1 MRKLILSLSFL
12 VLSTLA
18 IFADGISVDYAKQV
32 ARNFYNQNKGKAATV
47 ALVYENLNSD
57 NSNGVAPG
65 VPLYYVFS
73 TGEKGFVIISADDL
87 VKPVLGYSTDQ
98 PFSIQNAPPV
108 ITGWLQKYS
117 AQIAFVKVN
126 RTTTTTEVT
135 SQWKNLY
142 NNTGTLNQLKSTA
155 VNPLVS
161 TTWDQD
167 LYYNAMC
174 PQDASSPQGYGGN
187 VPTGCGATAMSQI
200 IRYWGSPAQ
209 GTGSNSY
216 SSNYGTLSANFGA
229 TTYNWANMPNSVTS
243 ANSDV
248 ATIMF
253 DCGVAV
259 DMVYGPNESS
269 SYLISGTGV
278 SASCEAAYTTY
289 FGDNASTMQGLLRSN
304 YADADWLNLIET
316 ELTSSRPIQYAGS
329 GPDGG
334 HTFVLDGT
342 DGNDYFHINWGWSGT
357 DNGYYTVD
365 GLIPSPD
372 ANGSFDTNE
381 SMLIGIQPTVISVVS
396 SGIDLYAATTV
407 TPDPIAFDSTFT
419 VFCSVVNTGTAGFN
433 GNICAALFDANGNF
447 IRFIGDIFNTGG
459 TALGAGNYYVSGLYL
474 NDTTAAVTVPGTYT
488 IGIYYAATGANTWT
502 LAGASTYTN
511 PITVTINGPFNSNI
525 SLYSNITA
533 SPTTLIQSQ
542 GATITVNL
550 INNGTATYTGEY
562 EAALLDLYGNFIE
575 QIGTYTES
583 TGLPAG
589 DVYNAPF
596 INFTTN
602 NITAPEGQYI
612 LAIGEEATGTSNWY
626 YCGGLTYSNPVLI
639 DVVNTGFALAVNNVS
654 TQTIKVYPN
663 PASDNITIDAGEL
676 RGDYNLKIFNT
687 VGQAITESNGVLN
700 GQTLNADV
708 SDYATGMYVIQLKTE
723 AGILNSKVVVK

>member
-18 IFADGISVDYAKQV
+18 IFAGGISVDYAKQV

-135 SQWKNLY
+135 SQWNNLY

-289 FGDNASTMQGLLRSN
+289 FGYNASTMQGLLRSN

-419 VFCSVVNTGTAGFN
+419 VFCRDRKSVV
-433 GNICAALFDANGNF
+433 
-447 IRFIGDIFNTGG
+447 
-459 TALGAGNYYVSGLYL
+459 
-474 NDTTAAVTVPGTYT
+474 
-488 IGIYYAATGANTWT
+488 
-502 LAGASTYTN
+502 
-511 PITVTINGPFNSNI
+511 
-525 SLYSNITA
+525 
-533 SPTTLIQSQ
+533 
-542 GATITVNL
+542 
-550 INNGTATYTGEY
+550 
-562 EAALLDLYGNFIE
+562 
-575 QIGTYTES
+575 
-583 TGLPAG
+583 
-589 DVYNAPF
+589 
-596 INFTTN
+596 
-602 NITAPEGQYI
+602 
-612 LAIGEEATGTSNWY
+612 
-626 YCGGLTYSNPVLI
+626 
-639 DVVNTGFALAVNNVS
+639 
-654 TQTIKVYPN
+654 
-663 PASDNITIDAGEL
+663 
-676 RGDYNLKIFNT
+676 
-687 VGQAITESNGVLN
+687 
-700 GQTLNADV
+700 
-708 SDYATGMYVIQLKTE
+708 
-723 AGILNSKVVVK
+723 

>member
-135 SQWKNLY
+135 SQWNNLY

-289 FGDNASTMQGLLRSN
+289 FGYNASTMQGLLRSN

-419 VFCSVVNTGTAGFN
+419 VLCSVVNNGTAGFN

-459 TALGAGNYYVSGLYL
+459 TALGAGNYYVSGLYF